1 MGDGTGDI
9 QIVHTSVC
17 DGGYV
22 VTLEEAAAA
31 PEKLA
36 ISYTVQREDGR
47 SMTYEYENEFYLG
60 VETCFDVDHRLLI
73 NGADAV
79 QSVSSAGCFLNE
91 EETMIGGQITYDIIG
106 ADLAGENTYDL
117 KFSNEKGT
125 WAFKFQ
131 ADGSQLCTDTKRMAL
146 GNSYRLPNGSE
157 LTLDELS
164 VNALEQRILFHTSKE
179 EDLYSY
185 AVKLHVT
192 DERGQTAVFY
202 PAGSGDGAHWVM
214 NAEKNKSILSDAKRV
229 TVTLYAVKFGDGTE
243 TKDGKI
249 SKGIEE
255 FIVPPVYAESGKASD
270 DGKQD
275 AKQTNGLETDRD
287 EMASNTVVWDLTDLR

>member
-1 MGDGTGDI
+1 
-9 QIVHTSVC
+9 
-17 DGGYV
+17 
-22 VTLEEAAAA
+22 
-31 PEKLA
+31 
-36 ISYTVQREDGR
+36 
-47 SMTYEYENEFYLG
+47 
-60 VETCFDVDHRLLI
+60 
-73 NGADAV
+73 
-79 QSVSSAGCFLNE
+79 
-91 EETMIGGQITYDIIG
+91 
-106 ADLAGENTYDL
+106 
-117 KFSNEKGT
+117 
-125 WAFKFQ
+125 
-131 ADGSQLCTDTKRMAL
+131 MAL

-157 LTLDELS
+157 LTLDELC
-164 VNALEQRILFHTSKE
+164 VNALEQRILFYMSKE

-192 DERGQTAVFY
+192 DECGQTAVFY